1 MVFGVMTGEATEAGT
16 KSLGAGDTRTQ
27 ERVKSLRWREKKK
40 KKKFNQRAGHE
51 KGLKKI
57 KVGLPTVHRNAVTS
71 GQSKLKRFMLLLMS

>member
-27 ERVKSLRWREKKK
+27 ERVKSLRWRERKK

-51 KGLKKI
+51 KGLKKNKSWLANCSQERCGIGSI
-57 KVGLPTVHRNAVTS
+57 KAEAFHAAAD
-71 GQSKLKRFMLLLMS
+71 